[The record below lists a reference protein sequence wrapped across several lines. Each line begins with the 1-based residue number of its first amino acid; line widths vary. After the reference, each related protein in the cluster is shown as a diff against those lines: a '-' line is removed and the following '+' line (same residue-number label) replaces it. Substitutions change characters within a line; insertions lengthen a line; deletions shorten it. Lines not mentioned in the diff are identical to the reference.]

1 MRYEISFK
9 ADLTPEKKE
18 LLELHLEDTLKLMGL
33 EPEALSIA
41 LREKPDP
48 ISAIPPAKL
57 TECEPSL
64 EELLKL
70 PLKHIGDVKKCF
82 EACKSKSDIAKVI
95 KAAPAMF
102 GTFWA
107 EYDDSCFVIVNR
119 FFDDDIGED
128 YEEEY
133 WYDYPE
139 DWDEDPED

>member
-1 MRYEISFK
+1 
-9 ADLTPEKKE
+9 
-18 LLELHLEDTLKLMGL
+18 
-33 EPEALSIA
+33 
-41 LREKPDP
+41 
-48 ISAIPPAKL
+48 
-57 TECEPSL
+57 
-64 EELLKL
+64 
-70 PLKHIGDVKKCF
+70 
-82 EACKSKSDIAKVI
+82 
-95 KAAPAMF
+95 MF